1 MAKNQGEEVEELD
14 QDAIATEDEGQDQ
27 ADDAGDQS
35 DDGAEEED
43 TTWMQ
48 DEETDSSEDD
58 DDEQADGTGP
68 KGVPVD
74 KHILMKQKLKKK
86 LLGKDD
92 ENVKLKERIKELE
105 EGGAQKKVALDLSK
119 PVRPRRNTFKSD
131 DDYEDAMD
139 EHEEKLAQ
147 FIPKVAATEA
157 NTAEQLQRRVKVVTD
172 AVDGHI
178 DRAAKLIEKHSIDP
192 DVYSSAQD
200 SVKQIIGSVKPG
212 GEDHIFNEFI
222 ERLGEGSEKVMFY
235 VGKNKKQL
243 NEFERLFRSD
253 PSGLSAA
260 MFLAEK
266 RNEIAGAKNLSS
278 RSPKPSAK
286 LRGGEAVKASESALK
301 KKYDEAHKKGNNQ
314 EAFNIKRQAK
324 GAKIDTSGW

>member
-48 DEETDSSEDD
+48 DEEPDSSEDD

-74 KHILMKQKLKKK
+74 KHIAIKQKLKGK
-86 LLGKDD
+86 LKGEKE
-92 ENVKLKERIKELE
+92 ENAKLKERIKELE
-105 EGGAQKKVALDLSK
+105 EGGSKPVDTTLTK
-119 PVRPRRNTFKSD
+119 PVRPRRDAFESD
-131 DDYEDAMD
+131 ADYEDAMD
-139 EHEEKLAQ
+139 VHEEKLAQ

-157 NTAEQLQRRVKVVTD
+157 DSAEKLQQRVKVVTD
-172 AVDGHI
+172 AVEGHV

>member
-1 MAKNQGEEVEELD
+1 MAKIQGEEVEE
-14 QDAIATEDEGQDQ
+14 IETPVEESEEEETPVVEGEETTDEET
-27 ADDAGDQS
+27 
-35 DDGAEEED
+35 EEED
-43 TTWMQ
+43 LSWME
-48 DEETDSSEDD
+48 DEQPDSSEDD
-58 DDEQADGTGP
+58 DDETADGTGA

-74 KHILMKQKLKKK
+74 KHIAIKQKLK
-86 LLGKDD
+86 G
-92 ENVKLKERIKELE
+92 KLKGEKEENEKLKARIKELE
-105 EGGAQKKVALDLSK
+105 EGTQKPVDQSLSK
-119 PVRPRRNTFKSD
+119 PVRPRRDAFESD
-131 DDYEDAMD
+131 ADYDDALDVYDD
-139 EHEEKLAQ
+139 ELIQ
-147 FIPKVAATEA
+147 FIPKSAATEA
-157 NTAEQLQRRVKVVTD
+157 NTAEQLQQRVKVVTD

-178 DRAAKLIEKHSIDP
+178 DRAAQLIEKHSIDP

-212 GEDHIFNEFI
+212 GEEHIFNEFI

-266 RNEIAGAKNLSS
+266 RNEISGAKHLSS

-286 LRGGEAVKASESALK
+286 LKGGEAVKASESALK
-301 KKYDEAHKKGNNQ
+301 KKYQDAHKKGNNQ
-314 EAFNIKRQAK
+314 AAFDIKRQAK